1 MLTDAVPGRRSRALP
16 IRFPGARGAILLV
29 ILAVLG
35 QGCLPDAFLSADE
48 DRDRNFQRARDAERL
63 GDFAAAAEHY
73 ERALDRN
80 PRMPA
85 VHLGYATLSEFQ
97 LRRYADAVYHYQR
110 YLRLRPDDPKADDI
124 RHRITNCTERLATSV
139 PLVIRSETIARDLES
154 VRGENHALRVQVS
167 NLVAT
172 AAYWSNEWRRLTA
185 VAPQLPPA
193 EAATPGTTGLAG
205 ASPGAASNAV
215 AGAKGRP
222 PAGRAGYAAVP
233 GTGSGTGAGRGGV
246 GTRAGTGA
254 AGGTLGTSSAG
265 AIRYHRVAPGE
276 TMESIAR
283 RYGITGAA
291 LRRANPQ
298 VEPRR
303 MRSGIDLRIPPR

>member
-1 MLTDAVPGRRSRALP
+1 MLTDAVPGRERRALP
-16 IRFPGARGAILLV
+16 HRWLLPGALGLLFLLV
-29 ILAVLG
+29 LLG
-35 QGCLPDAFLSADE
+35 GGCSPDAFLVSDE

-63 GDFAAAAEHY
+63 GDYAAAAEHY

-80 PRMPA
+80 PRVAA

-124 RHRITNCTERLATSV
+124 RRRITNCTERLATSV

-154 VRGENHALRVQVS
+154 VRGENQSLRMQVS

-172 AAYWSNEWRRLTA
+172 ATYWSNEWRRLAA

-193 EAATPGTTGLAG
+193 TPDAPGSAGTSSNRPVGSAA
-205 ASPGAASNAV
+205 
-215 AGAKGRP
+215 RP
-222 PAGRAGYAAVP
+222 PTGRAGLAPAPGSSPGSAAANRSLAP
-233 GTGSGTGAGRGGV
+233 RSGTNPSR
-246 GTRAGTGA
+246 
-254 AGGTLGTSSAG
+254 GTSSTVPPG
-265 AIRYHRVAPGE
+265 LGSVRYHRVTAGE

-298 VEPRR
+298 VEPRYLR
-303 MRSGIDLRIPPR
+303 AGMDVRIPAR